1 MGAVLALRFI
11 VCGLGLLIL
20 ASCGTAADGPVVHAV
35 QSSAQ
40 KLLKPE
46 AEKPSLAGRKAA
58 VLRDVERAGGTD
70 PVLLVELPDLDAV
83 ASLVIAA
90 KNGTAITWIDPSGV
104 SVVTQ
109 HGIVI
114 ATRGLGH
121 DLMAADVSGTFSALS
136 GGPNTYQRVH
146 RYLDGEGQLGRQ
158 EFQCEAEKTD
168 TGVAETCRGGLTVF
182 DNSFI
187 LKAGQV
193 VRSDQ
198 WLGPEIGIARLTNLR

>member
-1 MGAVLALRFI
+1 M
-11 VCGLGLLIL
+11 
-20 ASCGTAADGPVVHAV
+20 ASCGTAANGPVVRAV
-35 QSSAQ
+35 KSGAQ
-40 KLLKPE
+40 KLVNPE
-46 AEKPSLAGRKAA
+46 AEKPSFADRKAA
-58 VLRDVERAGGTD
+58 VLRDVEASGGTN

-90 KNGTAITWIDPSGV
+90 RNGAAITWIDPSGV
-104 SVVTQ
+104 SLVTQ

-121 DLMAADVSGTFSALS
+121 DLMAADVSGTSAALS
-136 GGPNTYQRVH
+136 GGPITYGRVH

-158 EFQCEAEKTD
+158 EFQCAAQKHD

-182 DNSFI
+182 NNSFI

-198 WLGPEIGIARLTNLR
+198 WLGPEIGVARLTSLR